1 MKKSYK
7 FFIYLIGFIVIFTVF
22 YNNLYYYATVNFDI
36 KKVRASHSLCYGQVY
51 YSENDKFNPKNMGAF
66 VHWWGHHKKIQS
78 FSVPVYIKHLNT
90 IRLDPLSDAG
100 EVIVKNI
107 TINYINGFK
116 TNKILI
122 DLNDINSSLTY
133 NTIILKK
140 SKNSIHLNLTG
151 KDPHLIIAKN
161 LKIKF
166 HKLRDFYQ
174 NIKIILYSLLTEFLI
189 SIIVIGFIR
198 KKIRVEE
205 LLTAFILVSYSI
217 YTVLFG
223 TQFNLANLLLTK
235 YLPILAILIILKQ
248 GIKYYIP
255 AIKNSM
261 FILLT
266 MILIIKI
273 IDIIYGIDMFSKY
286 NQTIQYIALSFIIA
300 ISFIQKNNFNY
311 HFYKYFLL
319 FLTFLI
325 ALLTILLHYWIIDID
340 TTIVFGFTMSMS
352 NWAQKNYSIWYL
364 ILLWGTISFF
374 NAKSSNVKDRVAIV
388 VLLTI
393 SAWSIFSGYS
403 DSAKLGYVASLIVYI
418 ILYWIP
424 FQKKYLKLIPILLFM
439 YIIFFPWISN
449 LFVILS
455 VKGREALFAIYSDVI
470 KHNLFFG
477 YGFNN
482 LDTVDPA
489 KIVSVDILHK
499 YFHSDFMHSCAPH
512 STPLFLW
519 INFGLVGM
527 LPFSILLFISL
538 KKVIEKTY
546 REFNQAALIALV
558 TAFVSFVSFSWG
570 VWQEHSILTATYFI
584 GIILLSL
591 NINQSRNKNL

>member
-1 MKKSYK
+1 MKKSFK
-7 FFIYLIGFIVIFTVF
+7 FFTYLIGFIVIFTVF
-22 YNNLYYYATVNFDI
+22 YNYLYYYATVNFDI

-51 YSENDKFNPKNMGAF
+51 YSENNKFNQKNMGAF

-78 FSVPVYIKHLNT
+78 FSIPIYKKHLNT
-90 IRLDPLSDAG
+90 LRLDPLSDAG

-107 TINYINGFK
+107 TINYVNGFTAHK
-116 TNKILI
+116 MPI

-133 NTIILKK
+133 NTIVLYK
-140 SKNSIHLNLTG
+140 SKNSMYLILTG
-151 KDPHLIIAKN
+151 KDPHLIIANN
-161 LKIKF
+161 LQIKF

-174 NIKIILYSLLTEFLI
+174 IIKITLYSLLTEFLI
-189 SIIVIGFIR
+189 YFIIIGFIR

-235 YLPILAILIILKQ
+235 YLPILAILIIFKQ

-255 AIKNSM
+255 AIKNSI
-261 FILLT
+261 FILAT

-286 NQTIQYIALSFIIA
+286 NQTIQYIALSFLIA

-311 HFYKYFLL
+311 QFYKYFLL
-319 FLTFLI
+319 FLTFVI
-325 ALLTILLHYWIIDID
+325 AVLTILLHYWIIDID
-340 TTIVFGFTMSMS
+340 TTIAFGFTMSMS

-364 ILLWGTISFF
+364 MLLWGTISFF
-374 NAKSSNVKDRVAIV
+374 NIKSSDIKDRIAIV
-388 VLLTI
+388 ILLII

-403 DSAKLGYVASLIVYI
+403 DSVKLGYVASLIVYI
-418 ILYWIP
+418 VLYWMP
-424 FQKKYLKLIPILLFM
+424 FQKKYLKLIPFLLFM
-439 YIIFFPWISN
+439 YIILFPWISD
-449 LFVILS
+449 LFVMLS

-482 LDTVDPA
+482 LDTVDPE
-489 KIVSVDILHK
+489 KIVSTDILHK

-512 STPLFLW
+512 SSPLFLW
-519 INFGLVGM
+519 LNFGLIGI
-527 LPFSILLFISL
+527 LPFSILLYYSL
-538 KKVIEKTY
+538 KKLIDKTY
-546 REFNQAALIALV
+546 NQFNQAALIALIV
-558 TAFVSFVSFSWG
+558 AFVSFASFSWG
-570 VWQEHSILTATYFI
+570 VWQEHSILTSTFFV

-591 NINQSRNKNL
+591 NTNECKSS